1 MATIIQNTVTF
12 KVVER
17 TDDSIHEFASI
28 KRYKGKELGLVL
40 DRTPSTWY
48 QKDADSDAVEAIATN
63 ETHALITVFGT
74 KTIDVP
80 DVPEEP
86 TK

>member
-28 KRYKGKELGLVL
+28 KRYKGKVEGLVL
-40 DRTPSTWY
+40 DRTPSIWY
-48 QKDADSDAVEAIATN
+48 QKGDSDAVEAIATN

>member
-1 MATIIQNTVTF
+1 MATIIQNTVKF

-48 QKDADSDAVEAIATN
+48 QDGDSDAVEAIATN

-74 KTIDVP
+74 KIIDVP
-80 DVPEEP
+80 EVPEEP
-86 TK
+86 TL

>member
-12 KVVER
+12 KVVELAS
-17 TDDSIHEFASI
+17 DSIHTFESI
-28 KRYKGKELGLVL
+28 KRYDREAKKLVL

-48 QKDADSDAVEAIATN
+48 QNGDSDASEAIATN

-74 KTIDVP
+74 RTVE
-80 DVPEEP
+80 VPEEP
-86 TK
+86 TL

>member
-40 DRTPSTWY
+40 DRTPSIWY
-48 QKDADSDAVEAIATN
+48 QDGDSDAVEAIATN

-74 KTIDVP
+74 RAVDVP
-80 DVPEEP
+80 EVPEEP
-86 TK
+86 TL